1 MIYYKMGDE
10 ENFSYENFGLGKSL
24 FHAISLSKI
33 EAKFIFVFFLIHKH
47 HIIVTEAFL
56 KF

>member
-1 MIYYKMGDE
+1 MGDG

-33 EAKFIFVFFLIHKH
+33 EAKFIFVFF
-47 HIIVTEAFL
+47 FNS
-56 KF
+56 

>member
-1 MIYYKMGDE
+1 MGDG

-33 EAKFIFVFFLIHKH
+33 EDKFIFCFFVLIHKH
-47 HIIVTEAFL
+47 HIIVNEAFL